1 MLLLLC
7 SVLLMALSLLTRP
20 LTSATLLLL
29 RPLRL

>member
-1 MLLLLC
+1 MV
-7 SVLLMALSLLTRP
+7 SSIYFVLSMSMSLLTRP